1 MINSVL
7 ENSYF
12 FHFFKV
18 LLKYSGFTVLYTEQ
32 FGYTCTHIHSFF
44 RFFSHIDH
52 HRLLGRVPCAILQA
66 SVGKRSLS
74 GNRRF
79 WYGVGGRQNTP
90 SPLPFPDEPTME
102 RVISEK
108 KAFGSK
114 PTFVVGGRE
123 KPRRRQWSHH
133 L

>member
-52 HRLLGRVPCAILQA
+52 HRLLGRVPCAIQQVPFGLSFRIPQYA
-66 SVGKRSLS
+66 HANPKPQVHSSPSRFPCGIHKFVFKVCESVLFCK
-74 GNRRF
+74 
-79 WYGVGGRQNTP
+79 
-90 SPLPFPDEPTME
+90 
-102 RVISEK
+102 
-108 KAFGSK
+108 
-114 PTFVVGGRE
+114 
-123 KPRRRQWSHH
+123 
-133 L
+133 